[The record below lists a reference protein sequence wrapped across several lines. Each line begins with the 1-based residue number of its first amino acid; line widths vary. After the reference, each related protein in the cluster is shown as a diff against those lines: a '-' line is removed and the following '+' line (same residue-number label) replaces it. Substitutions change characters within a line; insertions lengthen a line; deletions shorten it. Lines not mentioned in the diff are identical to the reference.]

1 MLPPSQQGRPLTE
14 EINSSHVLS
23 QRLKPSEALQNTVS
37 NINNNNTTET
47 RITNKNNITCSVDE
61 KTSQKSICT
70 QNRNSSRLSSTPFT
84 FSMTTLPAAERARLS
99 VPKEGSSDGDIN
111 FLTTEQHHQ
120 LEKMK
125 HRNVT
130 KKPFF
135 EKAFGETENIVWSTC
150 APPNAP
156 GVKPLSPNCHLRWS
170 LSQGREST
178 QLPATSQANNDIE
191 KLVATGTIWTPSISN
206 KNLRSIQSSLTTVPA
221 TASTPL
227 LTFKKIPSLN
237 LKPVASI
244 NHIANRSTPKEVDA
258 SYQDPLVGASNTFLL
273 RVNEI
278 SSLEAETVRQERYRK
293 LKKKNKLD
301 RDSSGY

>member
-23 QRLKPSEALQNTVS
+23 QRLKPSEALHNTVS

-47 RITNKNNITCSVDE
+47 RITNKNNITCSVEE
-61 KTSQKSICT
+61 KTSHKSICT

-99 VPKEGSSDGDIN
+99 VPKEGPSDGDIS
-111 FLTTEQHHQ
+111 FLTTEQHQQ

-125 HRNVT
+125 HRNLT

-178 QLPATSQANNDIE
+178 QLPATSQAI
-191 KLVATGTIWTPSISN
+191 
-206 KNLRSIQSSLTTVPA
+206 
-221 TASTPL
+221 
-227 LTFKKIPSLN
+227 
-237 LKPVASI
+237 
-244 NHIANRSTPKEVDA
+244 DA